1 MLVVEVTFFISESD
15 MKHKTKVY
23 EILSVWCS
31 SLRFEPSANCL
42 PPKVKGFKLMN
53 DETIADKKLKWDN

>member
-1 MLVVEVTFFISESD
+1 MLVVEVTFFHFRKWYET
-15 MKHKTKVY
+15 KTKVY

-53 DETIADKKLKWDN
+53 DETIADKKLK